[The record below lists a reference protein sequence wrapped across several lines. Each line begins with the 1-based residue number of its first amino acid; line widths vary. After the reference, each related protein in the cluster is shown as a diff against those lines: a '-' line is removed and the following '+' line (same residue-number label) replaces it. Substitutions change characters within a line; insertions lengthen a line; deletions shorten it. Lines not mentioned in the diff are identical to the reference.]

1 LTPEHLRLSED
12 GLDHLVNAYTR
23 EAGVRSLERRIGSM
37 CRAVAV
43 RLAEG
48 DSDVSVI
55 AGEKEVEELLGP
67 PRNNRQEAERVPSV
81 GVCTNLAWTPAG
93 GELMLIEA
101 YQMPGKGR
109 TNLTGHMGN
118 IMKESFAAAF
128 TYIRARASQLALA
141 DDFLTKIDIHL
152 HLPEG
157 AIPKDGPSA
166 GVGMFVALASMLTK
180 LKVRTDVAVTGEITL
195 RGNILRVGAIKDK
208 CMAAHRFGIQHVI
221 MPKANEPDLEEIPK
235 EIREGITIHLVSR
248 LEEVLALALLTE
260 DLGSTPSASTAA
272 APAP

>member
-1 LTPEHLRLSED
+1 
-12 GLDHLVNAYTR
+12 
-23 EAGVRSLERRIGSM
+23 
-37 CRAVAV
+37 
-43 RLAEG
+43 
-48 DSDVSVI
+48 
-55 AGEKEVEELLGP
+55 
-67 PRNNRQEAERVPSV
+67 
-81 GVCTNLAWTPAG
+81 
-93 GELMLIEA
+93 
-101 YQMPGKGR
+101 
-109 TNLTGHMGN
+109 
-118 IMKESFAAAF
+118 
-128 TYIRARASQLALA
+128 
-141 DDFLTKIDIHL
+141 
-152 HLPEG
+152 
-157 AIPKDGPSA
+157 
-166 GVGMFVALASMLTK
+166 MFVALASMLTK